1 MASSATFSTLVLSSS
16 FATQCNV
23 SNRHHQSCFLS
34 SPPKIPI
41 FSIPKPVSL
50 KLTSLLSKTPTF
62 FTIPKSSES
71 DAAVVDVEPDNVEPE
86 PEPEAAPEPEP
97 EPASV
102 VEASKEEPKREE
114 IFAVV
119 MIGGR
124 QYIVFPGRYL
134 YTQRLKGANVNDKVG
149 DSDFFYVFLDPLVK
163 FYLLQEL
170 LSLLKYMN
178 SLHGQAWLKQACS
191 RDVVCNVV
199 LLLAFFNY
207 MAYVVMHNLP
217 VTMWR
222 GEKGKQ
228 PKVVPNN
235 WNILWLPLSW
245 RGREMA
251 MLLSFLVVLAFAY
264 KFCSITVMEG
274 TELVL
279 GIWVLLIKIVI
290 IDQIDFVSQIVL
302 NKVLLVG
309 TKTTTYIGKPVVT
322 NAAVHAV
329 VEEQGLNPKVV
340 VFKYKKKKNY
350 RRNIGHRQ
358 V

>member
-34 SPPKIPI
+34 SPPKTPI

-50 KLTSLLSKTPTF
+50 KLTSPPILSKTPTF

-97 EPASV
+97 ESASV

-134 YTQRLKGANVNDKVG
+134 YTQRLKGANVNDK
-149 DSDFFYVFLDPLVK
+149 
-163 FYLLQEL
+163 
-170 LSLLKYMN
+170 
-178 SLHGQAWLKQACS
+178 
-191 RDVVCNVV
+191 
-199 LLLAFFNY
+199 
-207 MAYVVMHNLP
+207 
-217 VTMWR
+217 
-222 GEKGKQ
+222 
-228 PKVVPNN
+228 
-235 WNILWLPLSW
+235 
-245 RGREMA
+245 
-251 MLLSFLVVLAFAY
+251 
-264 KFCSITVMEG
+264 
-274 TELVL
+274 
-279 GIWVLLIKIVI
+279 
-290 IDQIDFVSQIVL
+290 IVL

-358 V
+358 PNTRIRITGITGYQDYPAVTLES